1 MVQKRYPQGMLG
13 ACNTP
18 WNEKYQLDEKVFER
32 HLKAT
37 LALGYKDLYVMGT
50 AGEGY
55 AVNDAQFRNIV
66 DVFVSVA
73 KKPGVNPQVGVISLS
88 MSAIID
94 RIKYGYDKGVRLFQ
108 LSLPSWGIVSDTEM
122 MTFFK
127 TVCGTYPDAK
137 FLHYNLIR
145 TKRVLTGD
153 DYRKI
158 ADAVPNLV
166 ATKNSSYDMNAIR
179 DMMVKAPEI
188 QHFFVQNAFAYGAT
202 LGECSLLCSLGGV
215 FPNLTKELF
224 DTARTG
230 NVKRSFEINNRM
242 IEVAKGL
249 LGHLKSPYVD
259 GAYDKSLEALANP
272 EFPRRLLPPY
282 ETISEADFA
291 VMKKYYEEQ
300 CRDIS

>member
-1 MVQKRYPQGMLG
+1 MLG

-18 WNEKYQLDEKVFER
+18 WTDKYKLDEKMFEK
-32 HLKAT
+32 HLKGMMAK
-37 LALGYKDLYVMGT
+37 GYTEMYVMGT

-55 AVNDAQFRNIV
+55 AVSEAQFRNIV
-66 DVFVSVA
+66 DVFVAVTR
-73 KKPGVNPQVGVISLS
+73 KPGINPQVGVIN
-88 MSAIID
+88 MSTSTIVD
-94 RIKYGYDKGVRLFQ
+94 RIKYCYDKGVRMFQ
-108 LSLPSWGIVSDTEM
+108 LSLPNWQAMNDAEM
-122 MTFFK
+122 LAFFK
-127 TVCGTYPDAK
+127 LVCGTYPDAK

-153 DYRKI
+153 DYRKV

-179 DMMVKAPEI
+179 EMMVRAPEI
-188 QHFFVQNAFAYGAT
+188 QHFFVQNAFAFGA
-202 LGECSLLCSLGGV
+202 LFGECSLLCSLGGV

-242 IEVAKGL
+242 MEAAKGMF
-249 LGHLKSPYVD
+249 GHLKAGYVD
-259 GAYDKSLEALANP
+259 GAYDKALEALVDP
-272 EFPRRLLPPY
+272 DFPRRLLPPY
-282 ETISEADFA
+282 ETLPDADFA
-291 VMKKYYEEQ
+291 VIKKYFEEK